1 MDKKLQRH
9 NEWVARFNAAARRQ
23 SRGAPP
29 LNTDKPSLPKLGLHS
44 TEEFFEE
51 SEELFERAK
60 ARVWLR
66 ELDRLSDLG
75 LWFEEL
81 ARRCYD
87 SEIDAAVD
95 LLRCHNNPFGP
106 SVGHSHG
113 NPLA

>member
-51 SEELFERAK
+51 SEELFEEEFFEESERLFERAK

-95 LLRCHNNPFGP
+95 LLRNERNKM
-106 SVGHSHG
+106 
-113 NPLA
+113 